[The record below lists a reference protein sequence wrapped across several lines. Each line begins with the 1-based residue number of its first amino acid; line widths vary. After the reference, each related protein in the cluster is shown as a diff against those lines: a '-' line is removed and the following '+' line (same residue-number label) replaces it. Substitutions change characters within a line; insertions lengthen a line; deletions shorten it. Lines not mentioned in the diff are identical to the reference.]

1 MLAVEQASAGGGSSL
16 LFFLFVAIEGK
27 GKEKTKGG
35 REGCFFLSFDLS
47 RSVAVGCGII
57 GAALAGAHNSGKPR
71 KKS

>member
-47 RSVAVGCGII
+47 RSVAVGCGRRC
-57 GAALAGAHNSGKPR
+57 AGWSP
-71 KKS
+71 